1 MEILQTLADLSIRR
15 ACGFAALAI
24 AVVMLALSFDLVLAF
39 RSGAVLT
46 SLLCGIVWAM
56 ALWSPRRDMRSTEM
70 WMLLRQERLFL
81 TRGAQ
86 APRTMALARQVLR
99 DRLTW
104 HGERIAVA
112 AMALWL
118 LTGVAMLARWMFGG

>member
-118 LTGVAMLARWMFGG
+118 FTGVAMAARWMFGG

>member
-15 ACGFAALAI
+15 ACGFAALGI

-46 SLLCGIVWAM
+46 SVLCVIVWAM
-56 ALWSPRRDMRSTEM
+56 AWWSPRRDMRSTEL
-70 WMLLRQERLFL
+70 WMLLSHERLYL

-86 APRTMALARQVLR
+86 APHTMALARQVLR

-112 AMALWL
+112 AMGLWL
-118 LTGVAMLARWMFGG
+118 LTGAAMAARWMFGG